1 MANLL
6 TVGVGGILIS
16 LVTRLIYRVYFHP
29 LSKIPGPKLAA
40 ATSAYIFYFNV
51 IKQGTFIWQLERLHE
66 VYGPIVRVSPREV
79 HIKDSNYYDDIYA
92 SSLRRREKDLI
103 TVRQFDIEGSAFSS
117 VSPEDHRER
126 RAPFEKFF
134 SRSAIAKME
143 ETIQSSLDQLCEHL
157 TSACKTCKVVNLDAG
172 FAGMTADII
181 HKYTL
186 GYNSGNLDNEDFNE
200 NVRDGVNA
208 LFRGA
213 HLLFFLPFLQTFFS
227 SLPLSVLRWVNP
239 SAYILA
245 NQKMDVHSH
254 VVDAL
259 AGKRTENGSIMES
272 LASNGL
278 AQHLRGATRLTNE
291 AFSIL
296 IGGTETT
303 GRSLS
308 LGFFNILSD
317 STVRAKLREE
327 LRSVMPTPQARPTW
341 NQLEQLPYLSGVIL
355 ETLRL
360 STGIANRSPRVAPTE
375 TLIYKG
381 HTIPPGTL
389 ISQTNYFVLMD
400 PEIFPDPHTFDPDR
414 WARAAAKGE
423 PLQRYLV
430 NFSKGSRI
438 CLGMHLAYAEIYLA
452 FATLIRQFEF
462 ELYDTTE
469 KNITF
474 TRDFGTP
481 YPDEGNFS
489 LKVLVKTLV
498 QE

>member
-6 TVGVGGILIS
+6 TVGISGVLIS
-16 LVTRLIYRVYFHP
+16 LAIRFIYRLYFHP

-51 IKQGTFIWQLERLHE
+51 IKQGTFIWELERLHE

-79 HIKDSNYYDDIYA
+79 HIKDSTYYDDIYA

-103 TVRQFDIEGSAFSS
+103 TVRQFDLEGSAFSS

-134 SRSAIAKME
+134 SRSAIAKTE
-143 ETIQSSLDQLCEHL
+143 QTIQSSLDQLCNHL
-157 TSACKTCKVVNLDAG
+157 KDACQSHKVVNLDAG

-186 GYNSGNLDNEDFNE
+186 GYNSGNLDHGDFNE

-213 HLLFFLPFLQTFFS
+213 HLLFFFPLLQTFFS
-227 SLPLSVLRWVNP
+227 SLPLPVLKWVNP
-239 SAYILA
+239 SAYVLA
-245 NQKMDVHSH
+245 NQKQSVHNY

-259 AGKRTENGSIMES
+259 AGKRTKSGSIMES
-272 LASNGL
+272 LANNGL
-278 AQHLRGATRLTNE
+278 AEHLRGPTRLTND
-291 AFSIL
+291 AFAIL

-308 LGFFNILSD
+308 LGFYYLLSD
-317 STVRAKLREE
+317 SAMRAKLREE
-327 LRSVMPTPQARPTW
+327 LRSVMPTPQTRPTW
-341 NQLEQLPYLSGVIL
+341 NQLEQLPYL
-355 ETLRL
+355 
-360 STGIANRSPRVAPTE
+360 
-375 TLIYKG
+375 
-381 HTIPPGTL
+381 TL

-400 PEIFPDPHTFDPDR
+400 PEIFPDPHAFDPER
-414 WARAAAKGE
+414 WMRAAAKGE

-430 NFSKGSRI
+430 NFSKGSRN

-462 ELYDTTE
+462 ELYDTAE
-469 KNITF
+469 KDITF

-481 YPDEGNFS
+481 YPDEGNFN
-489 LKVLVKTLV
+489 LKVLVTALV